1 VVSKTMLVV
10 KQKVGD
16 QTFKAQNL
24 IKLQQPFEA

>member
-1 VVSKTMLVV
+1 VVLKTMLVV

-16 QTFKAQNL
+16 QKFKTQNL

>member
-1 VVSKTMLVV
+1 MLVV

-16 QTFKAQNL
+16 QTFKAQKL